1 MNIKELF
8 EKDIHRNINGVI
20 KVGQQDNENV
30 RQELDEYVVTQQLE
44 RHFNTFFDRYTKS
57 IDTPT
62 GKDSGAGSY
71 IQRDFH
77 FTKLV

>member
-30 RQELDEYVVTQQLE
+30 RQELDEYVVTKELE
-44 RHFNTFFDRYTKS
+44 RHFNTFFDRYTTSFPPK
-57 IDTPT
+57 
-62 GKDSGAGSY
+62 K
-71 IQRDFH
+71 
-77 FTKLV
+77 